1 MVDKTV
7 GGYRRPFGTRGYR
20 GDAMTDLGQT
30 ELEQVAAR
38 SWLFGY
44 PLVLMDTTRRVMT
57 GHGQAMNAFDHM
69 RSFPDHTFTDVVSPN
84 ADTLFSVAWLDLRA
98 EPIVLSI
105 PEMAGRFHMMPMSSG
120 WTDVFFSPG
129 TRTTGERGGDFVIV
143 GPDWSGPVPSGVTR
157 VDAPTNMVFLVGRT
171 GTAGTKDFLSVH
183 RLQDQYLLTPLS
195 RFEPD
200 APSPRSIEPWPSTQ
214 DFSAPADQVAR
225 MDGPTFFGRLA
236 RLLADNP
243 PQAADGP
250 AMDDLSRLGIAPST
264 SDEPVTASDPA
275 VAAAIAAGPSAGQAL
290 LRQAGGPTEADKV
303 NGWVTRRGLG
313 NFGSDYAK
321 RADAALTGLGANLD
335 ADSVYARA
343 GVDSEGRPLGGH
355 HRYRMHFPPG
365 ELPPVRGFWSLT
377 LYNDK
382 QFFVDNP
389 IDRYAIGDRDDI
401 APGPDGSVDIL
412 IQHDEPDEGLESN
425 WLPAPT
431 GSFNVIL
438 RAYWP
443 EQSILNGAWTAP
455 PLVRVD

>member
-1 MVDKTV
+1 
-7 GGYRRPFGTRGYR
+7 
-20 GDAMTDLGQT
+20 
-30 ELEQVAAR
+30 
-38 SWLFGY
+38 
-44 PLVLMDTTRRVMT
+44 MDTTRRVMT
-57 GHGQAMNAFDHM
+57 GHGQPMNAFDHM

-84 ADTLFSVAWLDLRA
+84 ADTLYSMAWLDLRA

-105 PEMAGRFHMMPMSSG
+105 PEMGGRFHMMPMCSA

-129 TRTTGERGGDFVIV
+129 SRTTGDQGEDFIIV
-143 GPDWSGPVPSGVTR
+143 GPGWSGPLPSGVTR
-157 VDAPTNMVFLVGRT
+157 VDAPTNMAFVVGRT
-171 GTAGTKDFLSVH
+171 GTAGTKDYLAVH

-200 APSPRSIEPWPSTQ
+200 APAPRPVEPWPSTQ
-214 DFSAPADQVAR
+214 DYSAPVDQVAR
-225 MDGPTFFGRLA
+225 MDGPTFFGRLSW
-236 RLLADNP
+236 LLADNP
-243 PQAADGP
+243 PQEADGP
-250 AMDDLSRLGIAPST
+250 VLDALSRLGITPST
-264 SDEPVTASDPA
+264 SDQPVMAADPD

-290 LRQAGGPTEADKV
+290 LRQAGGRTEAERA
-303 NGWVTRRGLG
+303 NGWVIRRGLG
-313 NFGSDYAK
+313 DFGADYAK
-321 RADAALTGLGANLD
+321 RADTALVGLGANLD
-335 ADSVYARA
+335 ADSVYPRA
-343 GVDSEGRPLGGH
+343 SVDSEGRPLGGH
-355 HRYRMHFPPG
+355 HRYRLHFPPG

-412 IQHDEPDEGLESN
+412 IQHDEPDGELESN

-443 EQSILNGAWTAP
+443 EQSILNGAWTPP